1 MFLIRQSKPED
12 VSTLLKLART
22 VYFINLPPNEQ
33 LIAAKIEQSAACFRR
48 VAGLADPA
56 KVKRRPKHAP
66 VGGYDFD
73 TDLFMFSIVD
83 RESGQV
89 VGTSQL
95 VSHMG
100 GKGNPNWGMRVSEK
114 KFHSESLRFGT
125 THTVAQ
131 LFGDESGPTEVGGLI
146 LDPGFRG
153 HRRRPGRFISFVRF
167 HFIGLERKAF
177 ADRVL
182 AEMMGPITSE
192 GDNLFWDAFGR
203 KFIPVKYAE
212 ADRFCQH
219 NRQFISELLP
229 KDEIYLTLLPL
240 EVINSVGVVPRETQP
255 ARRLLENLGFR
266 YHNVIDCFDGGPH
279 LDAPTDEIPLV
290 SATKRLPGRVAEVAA
305 CTTAAIVSVLSRDGD
320 YRAIETWVELAAD
333 SVGLAPDD
341 FEALEADA
349 GATLGVTPLGIFG
362 SSPAD
367 ANGENRREQQVRP

>member
-33 LIAAKIEQSAACFRR
+33 LISAKIEQSAACFRR
-48 VAGLADPA
+48 VAGLTDPSKA
-56 KVKRRPKHAP
+56 RRRPKHPP
-66 VGGYDFD
+66 VGGYDFE

-100 GKGNPNWGMRVSEK
+100 GPGNPNWGMRVSEK

-167 HFIGLERKAF
+167 HFIGLERRTF

-192 GDNLFWDAFGR
+192 GDNVFWDAFGR

-219 NRQFISELLP
+219 NRKFISELLP
-229 KDEIYLTLLPL
+229 KEEIYLTLLPL
-240 EVINSVGVVPRETQP
+240 EVINNVGVVPRETQP

-266 YHNVIDCFDGGPH
+266 YRNVIDCFDGGPH

-290 SATKRLPGRVAEVAA
+290 AATRRLPGRVTDDGA
-305 CTTAAIVSVLSRDGD
+305 CTVPAIVSVLTREGD
-320 YRAIETWVELAAD
+320 YRAIETWVDLAPD
-333 SVGLAPDD
+333 SVGLAPAD
-341 FEALEADA
+341 FEALEAEA

-362 SSPAD
+362 ASRAE
-367 ANGENRREQQVRP
+367 AGGEHRREPQVRA

>member
-33 LIAAKIEQSAACFRR
+33 LISAKIEQSAACFRK

-56 KVKRRPKHAP
+56 KTRRRHNHAP

-89 VGTSQL
+89 IGTSQL

-100 GKGNPNWGMRVSEK
+100 GPGNPNWGMRVNEK
-114 KFHSESLRFGT
+114 KFHSDSLRFGT

-167 HFIGLERKAF
+167 HFIGLERKTF

-192 GDNLFWDAFGR
+192 GDNIFWDAVGR

-229 KDEIYLTLLPL
+229 KDELYLTLLPL
-240 EVINSVGVVPRETQP
+240 EVMNSVGVVPRETLP
-255 ARRLLENLGFR
+255 ARRLLESLWFR
-266 YHNVIDCFDGGPH
+266 YRNVIDCFDGGPH

-290 SATKRLPGRVAEVAA
+290 ASTKRLNSRPADDAA
-305 CTTAAIVSVLSRDGD
+305 CTSAAIVSVLSREGD
-320 YRAIETWVELAAD
+320 YRAIETWVQLAPD
-333 SVGLAPDD
+333 SVGLLPTD
-341 FEALEADA
+341 FEALGTDP

-362 SSPAD
+362 SSRAELSRP
-367 ANGENRREQQVRP
+367 NRRQQEVQA